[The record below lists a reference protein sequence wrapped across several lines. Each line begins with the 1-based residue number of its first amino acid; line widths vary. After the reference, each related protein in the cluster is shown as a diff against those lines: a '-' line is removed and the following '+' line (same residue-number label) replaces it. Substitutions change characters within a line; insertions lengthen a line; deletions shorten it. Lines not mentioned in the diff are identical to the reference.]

1 MFHQQALAVRSYK
14 NMFVGFW
21 RKGGATLRGLVSSL
35 AANWTP
41 RTPKLWHWY
50 PQYQRGGDLLYPVW
64 RGTGHHELCGLMD
77 KALVFGTKDPRFE
90 SCQCDFAHSPQIQ
103 AVARSHRFFLLALLR
118 NWTLVPIPAKSGPSR
133 TFEQQ
138 VATER

>member
-14 NMFVGFW
+14 NLFWGFW
-21 RKGGATLRGLVSSL
+21 SKGGATLRGLVYSL
-35 AANWTP
+35 AVNWTP
-41 RTPKLWHWY
+41 RTLKLWHWY
-50 PQYQRGGDLLYPVW
+50 PQYQRGGDLFHLVC
-64 RGTGHHELCGLMD
+64 RGTGHRELCGLMD

-118 NWTLVPIPAKSGPSR
+118 NWTLVPIPAKAARSIPGTRNNEKPS
-133 TFEQQ
+133 
-138 VATER
+138 